1 MKSIKRNISSESLC
15 RAPFEYYEIPVGYK
29 SPSQA
34 TKYVSRNASFTD
46 ILNEHALLT
55 KLCMWLFYYFHNFTV
70 LFSLKTLVISFRNF
84 IL

>member
-1 MKSIKRNISSESLC
+1 MCCLGSRIMKSIKRNISSESLC
-15 RAPFEYYEIPVGYK
+15 RASFEYYEIPLGYK

-55 KLCMWLFYYFHNFTV
+55 KLCM
-70 LFSLKTLVISFRNF
+70 
-84 IL
+84 